1 MQKTSNGAAD
11 NGAALDGGG
20 DVDDSGASERR
31 NKRDL
36 DIVRLQLLNAKMQS
50 DRRSADEDRAV
61 AAHLMTNLPQVPLA
75 GVAGWEQTPFARVL
89 RFFACS
95 AWPSSLLLTAP
106 RPLLP
111 VSHICVGTGAGIG
124 GRRRDAGRRAG
135 DGVGDRRG
143 VHRHGPHPQ
152 GA

>member
-61 AAHLMTNLPQVPLA
+61 AAHLMTKIECTVSPL
-75 GVAGWEQTPFARVL
+75 WLKE
-89 RFFACS
+89 S
-95 AWPSSLLLTAP
+95 AAFDD
-106 RPLLP
+106 
-111 VSHICVGTGAGIG
+111 GAG
-124 GRRRDAGRRAG
+124 
-135 DGVGDRRG
+135 
-143 VHRHGPHPQ
+143 PF
-152 GA
+152 